1 MNWYY
6 KLLKWLLELN
16 VHQGRQIKRRL
27 ASFFAK
33 AWTRSKPSKHSFRT
47 TKDFHRSATKHPDGD
62 RCEQHQIWLFWQ
74 LWTWSFPHHPDLLLS
89 NPVTLDALSTPRS
102 KILKTL
108 KRLNMKREKIW
119 KSDETAVAPRGS
131 CSIKI

>member
-1 MNWYY
+1 MFIKDD
-6 KLLKWLLELN
+6 KLKEGLPVSLQRLEQDQSRAN
-16 VHQGRQIKRRL
+16 T
-27 ASFFAK
+27 ASEQQKIFTGVQQSTLMAIVVNS
-33 AWTRSKPSKHSFRT
+33 TRS
-47 TKDFHRSATKHPDGD
+47 G
-62 RCEQHQIWLFWQ
+62 FWQ

-89 NPVTLDALSTPRS
+89 NPATPDALSTPRS

-131 CSIKI
+131 CSIKSRSRMHLLKVNFEHS